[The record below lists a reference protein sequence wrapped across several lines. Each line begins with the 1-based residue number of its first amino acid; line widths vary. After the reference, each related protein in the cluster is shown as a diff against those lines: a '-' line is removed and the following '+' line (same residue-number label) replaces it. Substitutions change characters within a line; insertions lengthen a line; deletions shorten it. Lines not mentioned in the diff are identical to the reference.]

1 MKILIVDDEPPARAR
16 LFHLIHDLELGEVV
30 GEAGNG
36 HDALVATDTQHP
48 DVVLLDIRM
57 PGMDGLEVARHLS
70 GLESPPSVIF
80 TTAYDDHALVAFETN
95 AIDYLLK
102 PIRRERL
109 SEALGRA
116 VRPTRAQLSGL
127 RESVETNPART
138 HLSATLSDR
147 LQLVPVAEVRY
158 LKAEHKYVTVGHPD
172 GPLLIEDSLSSL
184 EEEIA
189 DRFLRV
195 HRNALIATVYARGL
209 GRDEAGRNIVHLAD
223 VEAPI
228 EVSRRMVASVRKV
241 LKEGVLGSKI
251 RLSRDLPT

>member
-16 LFHLIHDLELGEVV
+16 LVQLIHDLGLGDVV

-36 HDALVATDTQHP
+36 RDALVATDSATP

-70 GLESPPSVIF
+70 GLAQPPSVIF
-80 TTAYDDHALVAFETN
+80 TTAYDDHALAAFETN

-109 SEALGRA
+109 REALSRA
-116 VRPTRAQLSGL
+116 VRPTRAQLSTL
-127 RESVETNPART
+127 SDPEANSKART

-147 LQLVPVAEVRY
+147 LQLIPVDEVRY
-158 LKAEHKYVTVGHPD
+158 LKAEHKYVTAGHP
-172 GPLLIEDSLSSL
+172 GGKLLVEDSLSAL
-184 EEEIA
+184 EDEFG

-195 HRNALIATVYARGL
+195 HRNALIAPVFARGL
-209 GRDEAGRNIVHLAD
+209 DRDSDGRNVLRLAD
-223 VEAPI
+223 VDVHI
-228 EVSRRMVASVRKV
+228 EVSRRMIASVRKV
-241 LKEGVLGSKI
+241 LKEGVLG
-251 RLSRDLPT
+251 